1 MKSFKLFNKND
12 MSKDKNMKKAKK
24 LMIDAAVAL
33 QNAADKNPDKKDE
46 LLSLRKQALAVYTK
60 MDNV

>member
-1 MKSFKLFNKND
+1 MKTFKLFNESD

-33 QNAADKNPDKKDE
+33 KNAADKNPDKKDE